1 MATDTTAVQTIDVV
15 TPAAGESVTEGTILE
30 WRVQVG
36 DPIRADDTIVEIST
50 DKVDV
55 ELPSPG
61 SGIVSE
67 ILVEEG
73 ETVTVGQVI
82 ARISVNGAAPAAPSV
97 AERQPQADDAGA
109 AEQPGASDAAE
120 QPPAASTGAPDG
132 RKISPVAARA
142 AAAEGVDLTT
152 VPGSGPAGR
161 ITKSDVLSAVAGD
174 GTGTGVGE
182 AHTSGDGATHANGV
196 AATVSEPSSQ
206 PMRGGAAA
214 LARYMEDSLSI
225 PTATSFRTLTVT
237 TLDARRRE
245 LKASSRKVSFTHL
258 IAYAIARAAR
268 DMPVMANH
276 FAEIDGKPHRVID
289 GQVNLGLAVDVEK
302 KDGTRTLMVPVIA
315 DAGSLPFDRFLDAY
329 DALVEKARTNT
340 LTADDLMGAN
350 ITLTNPGGLGT
361 VASVP
366 RLMSGQGTIVATG
379 SIGYPV
385 GLGNVGE
392 MIGAEK
398 VMMMTSTYDH
408 RVIQGAES
416 GRFLAGI
423 DSYLEGGHGF
433 YEDVFGALGVE
444 LGPEPPLPA
453 PAAAASAAAHAA
465 ASADGQ
471 AAPAGE
477 EILQAVQAA
486 STFVSRVRSHGHL
499 AARLDPLGS
508 EPEGDP
514 GLEPEAL
521 GLTPELQA
529 RLPAKIFQVW
539 VPGATLA
546 DALPHLRET
555 YCGTIAYEI
564 EHIASHRQRVWLRE
578 HIESGA
584 FRHALTS
591 DESRRLLRRL
601 VKVDALE
608 RFMHKAYLGQHQF
621 SIEGLDMTVPMLDEL
636 IQLSAAHGGQE
647 VVIGMAHRG
656 RLNVLAH
663 NLGRTYDTIFAEFEG
678 ASTLEAVTTIP
689 QGGTGDVKYHHGTQ
703 GTYKL
708 PEEGTIRVNLESN
721 PSHLEYVSP
730 VVEGATRA
738 AQTSRKGPHAHQ
750 DTNAAV
756 PIVIHGDASFPAQG
770 VVAETLNLQ
779 ALDGYQVGGTVH
791 IITNNQIGF
800 TTDPDDARSTRWAS
814 DLAKGFDVPIIH
826 VNADDAPACI
836 SAVRLAFAFRQEFGH
851 DVLIDL
857 IGYRRFGHNESD
869 EPAYT
874 QPEMYAKIKTK
885 KRVWELWAD
894 RLVSEGIVTKD
905 EVDRQAQ
912 EVWDNMTLLHQRLK
926 AKIAAAAE
934 SEEEHSTGEYQLDRS
949 PSPDVDTA
957 VPVARLRELGHQL
970 LRVPDG
976 FTVHPKLVKQLER
989 RHAALEQSVASE
1001 ANIDWA
1007 HAEALAFASLL
1018 TESTPLRLTGQD
1030 TERGTFSQRHMVL
1043 HDAKTG
1049 QTVCP
1054 IQNLPDALAPLEL
1067 HNSPLSEL
1075 ACMGFEYGYSQE
1087 APETLVLWEAQF
1099 GDFVNSAQVIIDQF
1113 IVSGLAKWG
1122 QTSRLTLLLP
1132 HGYEGSGPEHS
1143 SARLERFLRAAAEG
1157 NIRVASPTTPA
1168 QYFHLLR
1175 RQARIAKQRPLVVMT
1190 PKSLLRLPQA
1200 ASAIVDMAEG
1210 TRFQPVLAEPDVHDE
1225 QVTRLVLCTGKIY
1238 YDLVGHPERESH
1250 TGLAVARVELLYP
1263 FPERQ
1268 ILELMGR
1275 YPNLREVLW
1284 VQEEPRNMGARAH
1297 MFPRLMQIMPQEM
1310 QFGYIGRPERAS
1322 PGEGY
1327 PAAHAAE
1334 QNRIVTTAIDLRQEI
1349 SQYPRK
1355 TPGER

>member
-1 MATDTTAVQTIDVV
+1 MIDVL
-15 TPAAGESVTEGTILE
+15 TPAAGESVSEGTILE
-30 WRVQVG
+30 WRVKVG
-36 DPIRADDTIVEIST
+36 DFIKADETIVEIST
-50 DKVDV
+50 DKVDL
-55 ELPSPG
+55 ELPSPA
-61 SGIVSE
+61 SGTVHE

-82 ARISVNGAAPAAPSV
+82 ARLAPAAAPGAQADGDGAGRRAAPAAPDV
-97 AERQPQADDAGA
+97 TA
-109 AEQPGASDAAE
+109 AELPEG
-120 QPPAASTGAPDG
+120 T
-132 RKISPVAARA
+132 KVSPVAARA
-142 AAAEGVDLTT
+142 AAAEGVNLAGIS
-152 VPGSGPAGR
+152 GSGPAGR
-161 ITKSDVLSAVAGD
+161 ITKSDVLSAA
-174 GTGTGVGE
+174 E
-182 AHTSGDGATHANGV
+182 AAPNGRS
-196 AATVSEPSSQ
+196 AAQTAPEAQLMKGS
-206 PMRGGAAA
+206 AAA
-214 LARYMEDSLSI
+214 LARYMEESLAI

-237 TLDARRRE
+237 VLDGRRRE
-245 LKASSRKVSFTHL
+245 LKEAGRKVSFTHL
-258 IAYAIARAAR
+258 IAYAIARAGEA
-268 DMPVMANH
+268 MPVMANH
-276 FAEIDGKPHRVID
+276 FAEIEGKPNRLQD

-302 KDGTRTLMVPVIA
+302 RDGSRTLMVPVIR
-315 DAGSLPFDRFLDAY
+315 DAGRLPFDEFLSAY

-340 LTADDLMGAN
+340 LTADDLVGGN

-379 SIGYPV
+379 SIAYPP
-385 GLGNVGE
+385 GLGNVGT

-398 VMMMTSTYDH
+398 VMTMTSTYDH

-416 GRFLAGI
+416 GRFLALI
-423 DSYLEGGHGF
+423 EDYLQGEDGF
-433 YEDVFGALGVE
+433 YEDVFGALGLE
-444 LGPEPPLPA
+444 LGPAPATTAAREAPA
-453 PAAAASAAAHAA
+453 PVGV
-465 ASADGQ
+465 DL
-471 AAPAGE
+471 
-477 EILQAVQAA
+477 LQAVHAA
-486 STFVSRVRSHGHL
+486 TRLVGRVRSHGHL

-514 GLEPEAL
+514 GLDPEAM
-521 GLTPELQA
+521 GLTPEMQA
-529 RLPAKIFQVW
+529 KLPAQIFQMY
-539 VPGATLA
+539 VPGATLG
-546 DALPHLRET
+546 DALPHLLET
-555 YCGTIAYEI
+555 YCGTIAYEV

-584 FRHALTS
+584 FRQPLTN
-591 DESRRLLRRL
+591 DERATLLKRL
-601 VKVDALE
+601 VEVDALE

-621 SIEGLDMTVPMLDEL
+621 SVEGLDMTVPMLDEL
-636 IQLSAAHGGQE
+636 IELSAAHGGQE

-663 NLGRTYDTIFAEFEG
+663 NLGRPYDTIFAEFEG

-703 GTYKL
+703 GLYKL
-708 PEEGTIRVNLESN
+708 PHGGEIRVNLESN
-721 PSHLEYVSP
+721 PSHLEYVSS

-738 AQTSRKGPHAHQ
+738 AQTSRHGPHAHQ

-770 VVAETLNLQ
+770 VVAETFNLQ
-779 ALDGYQVGGTVH
+779 ALDGYKVGGTVH
-791 IITNNQIGF
+791 IIMNNQIGF

-826 VNADDAPACI
+826 VNADDVAACI

-874 QPEMYAKIKTK
+874 QPEMNAKIKTK
-885 KRVWELWAD
+885 KRVAELWAD
-894 RLVSEGIVTKD
+894 RLVVDGVVSQED
-905 EVDRQAQ
+905 VDRQEQ
-912 EVWDNMTLLHQRLK
+912 EIWDNLTLLHQRLK

-934 SEEEHSTGEYQLDRS
+934 HEGEHATGEYELDRS
-949 PSPDVDTA
+949 PSPEVETA
-957 VPVARLRELGHQL
+957 VPAARLRELGEDL
-970 LRVPDG
+970 LRVPEG

-989 RHAALEQSVASE
+989 RREALAETDPPPVS
-1001 ANIDWA
+1001 IDWA

-1018 TESTPLRLTGQD
+1018 TEGTPLRLTGQD
-1030 TERGTFSQRHMVL
+1030 TERGTFSQRHLVL
-1043 HDAKTG
+1043 HDAKNG

-1054 IQNLPDALAPLEL
+1054 IQSLPGALAPLEL

-1099 GDFVNSAQVIIDQF
+1099 GDFVNSAQVIVDQF

-1143 SARLERFLRAAAEG
+1143 SARLERFLALAAEG
-1157 NIRVASPTTPA
+1157 NVRVASPTTPA

-1200 ASAIVDMAEG
+1200 TSSVADLAEG
-1210 TRFQPVLAEPDVHDE
+1210 TRFHPVLAEPGVADE

-1250 TGLAVARVELLYP
+1250 RGLAVGRVELLYP
-1263 FPERQ
+1263 FPEGQ
-1268 ILELMGR
+1268 LLDLMGR
-1275 YPNLREVLW
+1275 YPKMREVLW

-1297 MFPRLMQIMPQEM
+1297 MFPRLMQIMPAGIH
-1310 QFGYIGRPERAS
+1310 FGFIGRPERAS

-1327 PAAHAAE
+1327 PAAHIDE
-1334 QNRIVTTAIDLRQEI
+1334 QNRIVTTAIDLRQPI

-1355 TPGER
+1355 APGER